1 MPFKSVSPRPVKR
14 RRKKGRYLKP
24 PNKGGEKRYPANPGN
39 VIQYP
44 QKQSLRLTFFF
55 RVSTMGIC
63 DVKEIKE
70 PQEPAVRPHA
80 GAGWSKHKGASE
92 CLSRR
97 NPTSLDSAPRPPS
110 PSFTT
115 SSCPSSLLS
124 SLCLRSVCV
133 SVSFLISTLSQDWV
147 FLTVTFCVG
156 LLLPYCTGVFS
167 YSTAS
172 KPRFSLSSAS

>member
-92 CLSRR
+92 CL
-97 NPTSLDSAPRPPS
+97 PS
-110 PSFTT
+110 KFTQ
-115 SSCPSSLLS
+115 LLS
-124 SLCLRSVCV
+124 TRPHAPHRHRSQHLHARRRCCRRCVCV
-133 SVSFLISTLSQDWV
+133 VCVCLFL
-147 FLTVTFCVG
+147 F
-156 LLLPYCTGVFS
+156 
-167 YSTAS
+167 
-172 KPRFSLSSAS
+172 